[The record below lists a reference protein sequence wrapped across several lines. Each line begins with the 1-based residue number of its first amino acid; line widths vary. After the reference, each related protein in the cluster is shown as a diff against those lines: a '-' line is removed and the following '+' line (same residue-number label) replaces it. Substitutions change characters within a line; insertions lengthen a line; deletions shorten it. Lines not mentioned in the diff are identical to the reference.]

1 MGKFYQLLAKLQYL
15 DLDQGT
21 SDYPP
26 HLDPEKSINS
36 TLAAQLSMTPGAIQ
50 LLQRLPYVAAPVRW
64 DYGAGEGEFILYA
77 RFADFRDDEV
87 LVESR
92 DPLYAGIDPRD
103 ESVGWDDGC
112 GRYMWPWYVPL
123 SRQGN
128 HGGGVDF
135 EYRES

>member
-1 MGKFYQLLAKLQYL
+1 MGKSYQFLAKMQYL

-21 SDYPP
+21 SVYPP

-36 TLAAQLSMTPGAIQ
+36 TPAAQLSMTPEAIQ

-64 DYGAGEGEFILYA
+64 DHDAGEDEFILYA

-103 ESVGWDDGC
+103 ESVGWDEEC
-112 GRYMWPWYVPL
+112 GRYMRLWYVPL
-123 SRQGN
+123 SRLGS
-128 HGGGVDF
+128 HGVVVDF
-135 EYRES
+135 EI